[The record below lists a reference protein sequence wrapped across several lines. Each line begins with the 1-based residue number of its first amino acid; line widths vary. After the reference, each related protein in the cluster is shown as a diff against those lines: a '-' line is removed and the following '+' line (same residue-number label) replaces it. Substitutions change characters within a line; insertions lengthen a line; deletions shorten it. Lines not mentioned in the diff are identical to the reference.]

1 MSQIDCK
8 FNQLIKNIDD
18 KYSKSHPNIGKI
30 WREYLIKKNNNMLKD
45 IELCNSIFDNLI
57 NNEINDIEPMTI
69 LTLTALFN
77 N

>member
-1 MSQIDCK
+1 
-8 FNQLIKNIDD
+8 
-18 KYSKSHPNIGKI
+18 
-30 WREYLIKKNNNMLKD
+30 MLKD